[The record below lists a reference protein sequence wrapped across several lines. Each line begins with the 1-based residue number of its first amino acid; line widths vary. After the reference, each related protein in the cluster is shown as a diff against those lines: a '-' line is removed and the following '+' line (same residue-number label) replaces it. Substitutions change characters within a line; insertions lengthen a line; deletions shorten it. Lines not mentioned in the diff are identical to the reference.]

1 MILLIFKSFLSWFK
15 TNVVIIKTMCNELT
29 PVNPFILPFLVQDN
43 TILSYS
49 RQNIQPDNKKAMCYL

>member
-43 TILSYS
+43 TIL
-49 RQNIQPDNKKAMCYL
+49 PWFKTKHPTG